1 METSPNNRYITIRF
15 VVAGLIA
22 LAVGACTSQQADLV
36 GAHRTDQSVQ
46 IRPDRVQKV
55 ADALAIRLDFML
67 AAEPDE
73 LAALPP

>member
-1 METSPNNRYITIRF
+1 METSPNNRYITNRF

-36 GAHRTDQSVQ
+36 GAHRADQSAQ

-55 ADALAIRLDFML
+55 ADALAIRLDLML
-67 AAEPDE
+67 AAEPHD